1 MKGDKSLNRLSI
13 RSQDEAQKTI
23 AGLYKDLERRIIA
36 SPPGQCPVDLAV
48 SFLRLCHSQS
58 CGKCVPCRV
67 GIRQLQDMME
77 NILNLDTQCDM
88 YDLEILERTA
98 KAIAISADCAIG
110 SEAAN
115 MVLRG
120 LQGYREDYEY
130 HIKYNT
136 CSPKIRES
144 AQPVPCVRTCPA
156 NVDIPGYIALV
167 KHQRYADAVSL
178 IRKDNPFPTVCA
190 LICEHPCEM
199 RCRRSLVDA
208 PINIRGMKRYAVDN
222 CGENVPVPP
231 KMDDTGKRIAII
243 GGGPSGLT
251 AAYYLAIMGHKP
263 TIFEKRA
270 QLGGMLRYGIPSY
283 RLPRERLQ
291 WDIDAI
297 LSTGVEVK
305 LNYDISTKEAMQD
318 LRDNYDATYISIGSH
333 NAKNLGIPGEFAKG
347 VIPAVEMLRGIGDDA
362 MPDFKNKSVAVIGG
376 GNVAMDVA
384 RTAKRLGA
392 SEVTIVYRRRRVDM
406 TALPDEVAG
415 AVAEGCELVQLKAP
429 ARIDTDTHGNV
440 TALWAKPQIVGM
452 ADESGRPRPLDANGP
467 EEKIPCQIIIS
478 AIGQATDIRFFEE
491 FGIPVFR
498 GNIKAGNSSVVDEV
512 PGTYA
517 GGDCV
522 TGPSTV
528 INAVAAGKVAAANID
543 TYLGYHHEMSVDID
557 IPLPDHQDD
566 IPYGRVELKERFAR
580 VRGNDF
586 DAVEEPMSFE
596 EAMQEC
602 SRCLRCDYHGYGA
615 FRGGREERW

>member
-1 MKGDKSLNRLSI
+1 MNRLSI